1 MGCQRSRFEVLILC
15 ALAMGCTGDSKDSS
29 SAQAEEQA
37 CDQVESTQV
46 AVITEM
52 WFARIND
59 GESWGADLDGGEA
72 GCGVEDL
79 TDPEGNGGIDN
90 GFGALLPALELTEGA
105 AIEVYIQ
112 NLINSGEILI
122 LVEMEDV
129 DDPDEDA
136 CVNVNLLRGLG
147 EPTVGTDKIIES
159 GQTFDRDLDLPLS
172 RTEGQSI
179 VDGSLT
185 ATPLEFSLPFTI
197 FDVNLTFNL
206 QESTLRFDQGV
217 EGHHTGYLAGGLF
230 TEEITGFVEG
240 REDIDIGDLVVTMVE
255 NRADLWPDE
264 SGVCQGISVVFEFKA
279 KPAFFYVD

>member
-1 MGCQRSRFEVLILC
+1 MGCQQLKLEVWILC
-15 ALAMGCTGDSKDSS
+15 ALMMGCTGKSEDSS
-29 SAQAEEQA
+29 SNQVEEQA
-37 CDQVESTQV
+37 CDQLEHTQV

-59 GESWGADLDGGEA
+59 GESWGADLDQGGTA
-72 GCGVEDL
+72 CGVEDL

-129 DDPDEDA
+129 DDPHEDA
-136 CVNVNLLRGLG
+136 CVHVNLLRGLG

-179 VDGSLT
+179 VDGSLV

-206 QESTLRFDQGV
+206 HESTLRFDQGV

-230 TEEITGFVEG
+230 TEEITSFVEG
-240 REDIDIGDLVVTMVE
+240 RDDIGIADLVVTMVE
-255 NRADLWPDE
+255 GRADLWPDE
-264 SGVCQGISVVFEFKA
+264 SGVCQGISVVFEYKA
-279 KPAFFYVD
+279 KPAYFYAD

>member
-1 MGCQRSRFEVLILC
+1 MGCQRLRLEGLILC
-15 ALAMGCTGDSKDSS
+15 ALAVGCTGKSEDSS
-29 SAQAEEQA
+29 SGQSEEQA
-37 CDQVESTQV
+37 CDQVENTQV

-59 GESWGADLDGGEA
+59 GESWGADLDDGAA

-122 LVEMEDV
+122 MLEMEDV

-147 EPTVGTDKIIES
+147 DPTVGTDKIIES
-159 GQTFDRDLDLPLS
+159 GQTFDRDLELPLS

-179 VDGSLT
+179 EDGSLV
-185 ATPLEFSLPFTI
+185 ASPLEFSLPFTI

-206 QESTLRFDQGV
+206 HESTLRFDQGV

-230 TEEITGFVEG
+230 TEEITSFVEG
-240 REDIDIGDLVVTMVE
+240 RDDIDIGDLVVTMVE
-255 NRADLWPDE
+255 GRADMWPDE

-279 KPAFFYVD
+279 KPAFFYAD

>member
-1 MGCQRSRFEVLILC
+1 
-15 ALAMGCTGDSKDSS
+15 MGCTGDSKDSS
-29 SAQAEEQA
+29 SVQAEEQP
-37 CDQVESTQV
+37 CDQVENTQV

-59 GESWGADLDGGEA
+59 GESWGADLDGGGD

-122 LVEMEDV
+122 LLEMEDV

-179 VDGSLT
+179 VDGSLI

-206 QESTLRFDQGV
+206 QESTLRFDQGI

-230 TEEITGFVEG
+230 TEEITSFVEG
-240 REDIDIGDLVVTMVE
+240 RDDIDIGDLVVTMVE